1 MNGKD
6 SQSPCPD
13 TVQAD
18 TVTTK
23 ISPAEQGAA
32 ALPPRAWLVVA
43 LLWVVG
49 CLNYLDRVMITT
61 MRTSLKEDIA
71 MTDAQFGLLTTAFL
85 VVYGLLSP
93 FAGFL
98 ADRFSRSLVII
109 GSLFIWSFVTW
120 LTAHAKTYDQLLV
133 TRFLMGISEACYIP
147 ASLALVTDYHRGN
160 TRSRATGIL
169 LGGVFVGSGM
179 GGLGGWLA
187 ERHGWPYAF
196 SLFGIIGMV
205 YCFLLVG
212 LLRDAP
218 KAPQSSTDNK
228 PQQKVRLTEALV
240 SLFSNGIFLLLLAY
254 WGLLALAGW
263 MVVGWM
269 PTYFQEHFNMKQ
281 GAAGLSA
288 TVYLNI
294 ACMIGLVAGGA
305 WADRWGAR
313 GNRYACIT
321 VPIVGLCLAAPSI
334 FLVAHAGIF
343 PLAVL
348 GLIAYGLTRTFADAE
363 MMPILCLTA
372 DARYRATGFGVL
384 NFFSCLVGGA
394 TIYLGGYLR
403 DIHVN
408 INKLFQSGAFGI
420 LVCAAI
426 LWWVRARARAR
437 GDLNSSNK

>member
-1 MNGKD
+1 
-6 SQSPCPD
+6 
-13 TVQAD
+13 
-18 TVTTK
+18 
-23 ISPAEQGAA
+23 
-32 ALPPRAWLVVA
+32 
-43 LLWVVG
+43 
-49 CLNYLDRVMITT
+49 MITT
-61 MRTSLKEDIA
+61 MRSSLKEDIA
-71 MTDAQFGLLTTAFL
+71 MTEAQFGSLTTAFL

-93 FAGFL
+93 FAGYM

-109 GSLFIWSFVTW
+109 GSLFIWSFITW
-120 LTAHAKTYDQLLV
+120 LTAHAETYNQLLA
-133 TRFLMGISEACYIP
+133 TRYLMGISEACYIP
-147 ASLALVTDYHRGN
+147 ASLALVTDYHRGP
-160 TRSRATGIL
+160 TRSRATGLL

-187 ERHGWPYAF
+187 ERHTWGYAF

-205 YCFLLVG
+205 YCLVLAA

-218 KAPQSSTDNK
+218 RAPSEKANNPKQV
-228 PQQKVRLTEALV
+228 QLIEALV
-240 SLFSNGIFLLLLAY
+240 SLFSNRIFILLLIY

-294 ACMIGLVAGGA
+294 ACMIGLVTGGA
-305 WADRWGAR
+305 WADRWGTR
-313 GNRYACIT
+313 NRYACIV
-321 VPIVGLCLAAPSI
+321 VPIIGLCLAAPSI
-334 FLVAHAGIF
+334 FLVAHAAIF
-343 PLAVL
+343 PLAIV
-348 GLIAYGLTRTFADAE
+348 GLIAYGFTRTFADAE

-408 INKLFQSGAFGI
+408 INKLFQCGAFGI
-420 LVCAAI
+420 VICAAI
-426 LWWVRARARAR
+426 LWWVKVRARDIR
-437 GDLNSSNK
+437 

>member
-1 MNGKD
+1 VNSNS
-6 SQSPCPD
+6 SQSAGTD
-13 TVQAD
+13 TVHQEAAR
-18 TVTTK
+18 TENPP
-23 ISPAEQGAA
+23 IGQGASS
-32 ALPPRAWLVVA
+32 LHRRAWLVVA
-43 LLWVVG
+43 LLWLVG

-61 MRTSLKEDIA
+61 MRSSLMEDIA
-71 MTDAQFGLLTTAFL
+71 MTEKQFGMLTTAFL
-85 VVYGLLSP
+85 IVYGLLSP
-93 FAGFL
+93 FAGYL

-109 GSLFIWSFVTW
+109 ASLFIWSFITW
-120 LTAHAKTYDQLLV
+120 LTAHAKTYEQLLA

-160 TRSRATGIL
+160 TRSRATGL
-169 LGGVFVGSGM
+169 LLVGVFVGSGM

-187 ERHGWPYAF
+187 ERHGWGYSF

-205 YCFLLVG
+205 YCIVLAV
-212 LLRDAP
+212 LLRDPP
-218 KAPQSSTDNK
+218 KAAQSETGNM
-228 PQQKVRLTEALV
+228 PQQKVRLKEALV
-240 SLFSNGIFLLLLAY
+240 SLFSNGIFILLLAY

-269 PTYFQEHFNMKQ
+269 PTYFQEHFHMKQ

-294 ACMIGLVAGGA
+294 ACMIGLVTGGT

-313 GNRYACIT
+313 NRYACIT
-321 VPIVGLCLAAPSI
+321 VPIIGLCLAAPSI

-343 PLAVL
+343 PLAVV

-408 INKLFQSGAFGI
+408 INKLFQVGAFGI

-426 LWWVRARARAR
+426 LWWVRVRSR
-437 GDLNSSNK
+437 NVP